1 MLRFT
6 KLTRIYKKLSF
17 QKQARIRWN
26 IGAVF
31 SLFKN
36 NLLRQARAP
45 DVLHILA
52 LAVWKLAPDSKHV
65 MPEYCIPEERKSLI
79 RGLS

>member
-26 IGAVF
+26 SGWCSVT
-31 SLFKN
+31 LKK
-36 NLLRQARAP
+36 NLLRRALAS

-52 LAVWKLAPDSKHV
+52 LVVW
-65 MPEYCIPEERKSLI
+65 
-79 RGLS
+79 